1 MSSQRGRERNLP
13 ERGRQNEGN
22 QLSSSNTR
30 VHPASRTT
38 SSRASNND
46 VDEILSSFRS
56 LNLRYPNSIQ
66 RQNPWP
72 LNRTSQASSRILPEA
87 LAVVRSPVRP
97 TISEEEID
105 QYIQRTVDNTTP
117 LQFEL
122 VTKKE
127 MCSNLE
133 SIVRRILPYAKLKIM
148 GGVAN
153 TFALKNSDVDLCM
166 VDTDSTFA
174 FDVLKLNKLDAEF
187 KRAGK

>member
-1 MSSQRGRERNLP
+1 M
-13 ERGRQNEGN
+13 
-22 QLSSSNTR
+22 
-30 VHPASRTT
+30 
-38 SSRASNND
+38 
-46 VDEILSSFRS
+46 
-56 LNLRYPNSIQ
+56 
-66 RQNPWP
+66 
-72 LNRTSQASSRILPEA
+72 
-87 LAVVRSPVRP
+87 RSPVRP